1 GGGGCV
7 RGLRVLRLR
16 AGSAWF
22 RLRYHSPKPSTDMKI
37 LLIAGL
43 ASYLLAAPPPPAA
56 TPSPAEEEI
65 YPSNLMVD
73 QDVTVA
79 CHITGIIDVIHV
91 DPGSV
96 GSWGPPR
103 AALDAAECDSGVT
116 RRRESRALGSAQR
129 ERTEARSA

>member
-1 GGGGCV
+1 MRRDVSHPTARKGTSGSWPGSLSAGPPAF
-7 RGLRVLRLR
+7 RLR

-73 QDVTVA
+73 HDVTVA
-79 CHITGIIDVIHV
+79 CHITGI
-91 DPGSV
+91 
-96 GSWGPPR
+96 
-103 AALDAAECDSGVT
+103 
-116 RRRESRALGSAQR
+116 
-129 ERTEARSA
+129 